1 THPRALLLITI
12 ATLALLLIFL
22 GTGQPVDMMELFN
35 LVPVREAFR
44 DHHWLMPTLNGVPRL
59 EKPPLPVWI
68 PAGLATLLHN
78 DSLWILRLPSVLLAL
93 LATFAVYAAGL
104 LFFHHPDERPD
115 RSRLL
120 ALLAAISLPVMLV
133 FNREARLASYDIY
146 AAAFLTAG
154 AFFLALLAE
163 TSAPPQRLTFPK
175 YLAITAA
182 AGIATGLSVL
192 SKGPV
197 PAATVML
204 PLGVWL
210 LLFHRRWN
218 VWIAVAVAAL
228 ISIATFLPWLLII
241 GQRYPDA
248 WHRWYTEFMQF
259 GTGNAE
265 NPAAAGTY
273 QQLHKN
279 YFYYLAFLGWV
290 APLTPTL
297 IAGLILPFLPSHADP
312 PPSPRERR
320 GRWLFWLILVLG
332 LLLISIPSEK
342 KPRYALQ
349 LFPFAALLC
358 AAVWQEFARLPAA
371 RRIEP
376 AAAIMPTHET
386 LPYAVPQHR
395 IDPAAAIMLAA
406 QALFFIIPG
415 ILGALAITIITTHL
429 RLPLPRAAAIV
440 YETLL
445 PMASPWLIPAF
456 LLLAGLGLYLWRAQF
471 RCHWTRA
478 LIALTL
484 SCLAFG
490 LITQTA
496 YRLDPSTHTNPA
508 AEPTETAMDLAIPT
522 RAPGVREVY
531 TFASG
536 DVRPWLSTLF
546 FANHILPEETPQSL
560 AAIANAHPT
569 RPIYIIALT
578 DAGHPPGAQ
587 ADQSLSQFEHL
598 TGRHRQELEHWPDD
612 GRRTAFFRFPPPA
625 AQ

>member
-1 THPRALLLITI
+1 
-12 ATLALLLIFL
+12 
-22 GTGQPVDMMELFN
+22 MMELFN
-35 LVPVREAFR
+35 LVPVREAYR

-68 PAGLATLLHN
+68 PAGLATLLGN

-93 LATFAVYAAGL
+93 LASFAIYTAGL
-104 LFFHHPDERPD
+104 LFFHNPDERPD

-120 ALLAAISLPVMLV
+120 AILAAISLPVMLV

-146 AAAFLTAG
+146 AAAFITCGAAFLAYLAEAG
-154 AFFLALLAE
+154 ADPAQQPRFGKWSALVLG
-163 TSAPPQRLTFPK
+163 
-175 YLAITAA
+175 
-182 AGIATGLSVL
+182 AGIATGLSVM

-204 PLGVWL
+204 PLGLWL
-210 LLFHRRWN
+210 LIYHRRWP
-218 VWIAVAVAAL
+218 VWIGVLAAAI
-228 ISIATFLPWLLII
+228 ISVGVFLPWLIII

-279 YFYYLAFLGWV
+279 HFYYLAFLLWV

-297 IAGLILPFLPSHADP
+297 IAGLILPFLPSHGEP
-312 PPSPRERR
+312 PPSARERR
-320 GRWLFWLILVLG
+320 GRWLFWLILVFG

-376 AAAIMPTHET
+376 AAAIM
-386 LPYAVPQHR
+386 LV
-395 IDPAAAIMLAA
+395 A
-406 QALFFIIPG
+406 QALFFILPGMVGAIG
-415 ILGALAITIITTHL
+415 ILWLAARWPIPHAAE
-429 RLPLPRAAAIV
+429 RLYQAVSEGFSGGGSPHAAARL

-445 PMASPWLIPAF
+445 PMASPWLIPPF

-471 RCHWTRA
+471 RRQWTRA

-484 SCLAFG
+484 CCLAFG
-490 LITQTA
+490 LTTQTA
-496 YRLDPSTHTNPA
+496 YRLDPSTHTNSA
-508 AEPTETAMDLAIPT
+508 AASTDAAMDIAMPT
-522 RAPGVREVY
+522 RTTGAAGGEVY

-560 AAIANAHPT
+560 AAIANARPAQ
-569 RPIYIIALT
+569 PIYIIALT

-587 ADQSLSQFEHL
+587 AEQFLSQFEQL
-598 TGRHRQELEHWPDD
+598 TGRHREELEHWPDD
-612 GRRTAFFRFPPPA
+612 GRRTALFRFPPASAPH
-625 AQ
+625 